1 MIGDSSH
8 RHVWRIWAV
17 LLIALVVVSALGL
30 LVGRGRF
37 DSEQSRTMFL
47 TLRLWRLLAAFG
59 IGATLSMAGVIIQA
73 IFQNPLAGPSIIGTT
88 AGAAL
93 GGQLSLLVYQSAFGF
108 TLIRFIGPEVIVPA
122 GASVGAIVALS
133 LLLLI
138 TRRTRGTWVTL
149 LIGFLLSSFF
159 TSIGAYVIS
168 KAQSSWE
175 LGRAVL
181 AFSMGSISSVGPTQV
196 GMVLAVAIIGFI
208 ASFSWHRHLDLLLT
222 GDDEARTFGL
232 DVRQVRRWGIIWA
245 GVLSAGAVAVGGSI
259 AFVGLIVPHAMRR
272 FVGHN
277 TARLLPISALGGG
290 VFVIFCDVLSRIGPG
305 QGETPLGV
313 VTGIIGAPVFLYLL
327 VRAQNEG
334 ELHG

>member
-1 MIGDSSH
+1 MTDTITAK
-8 RHVWRIWAV
+8 RLILTWVL
-17 LLIALVVVSALGL
+17 LLIALTGISILGL
-30 LVGRGRF
+30 FIGTGSLDTDHARK
-37 DSEQSRTMFL
+37 MFM

-59 IGATLSMAGVIIQA
+59 IGAALSVSGVVIQA

-93 GGQLSLLVYQSAFGF
+93 GGQLSLLLYQGAFGF
-108 TLIRFIGPEVIVPA
+108 ALVHFVGPEVVVPA
-122 GASVGAIVALS
+122 GAAIGAILALA
-133 LLLLI
+133 LLLVI
-138 TRRTRGTWVTL
+138 TRRTEGTWVTL

-159 TSIGAYVIS
+159 ASIGAYVIS

-196 GMVLAVAIIGFI
+196 GMVLCVTVIGFV
-208 ASFSWHRHLDLLLT
+208 ASMSWHRHLDMLLT

-232 DVRQVRRWGIIWA
+232 DVRQIRRWGILWA
-245 GVLSAGAVAVGGSI
+245 GILSAGAVAVGGSI

-272 FVGHN
+272 VAGHT
-277 TARLLPISALGGG
+277 TAKLLPISAVAGGT
-290 VFVIFCDVLSRIGPG
+290 FVIFCDILSRIGPS

-313 VTGIIGAPVFLYLL
+313 VTGLIGAPVFLYLL
-327 VRAQNEG
+327 TRAQKEG
-334 ELHG
+334 TLHE